1 MDFNKPIVEQISNN
15 GIVEGVRNTAST
27 LATDI
32 GDGLATSKSSL
43 NNVVS
48 DYSSTD
54 VAESGSAFLQSN
66 SIIAKFAF
74 IILVLIG
81 FFILLNL
88 GIYIIAW
95 LTKPSLSPYIFKGK
109 YELDDKKH
117 IRQDPKKGVV
127 TKRSND
133 EDKGIEFTWSTW
145 LKIGTNEK
153 GLDNADNMH
162 IFNKGDPPTKTGSTY
177 SASVNGPGLYASK
190 NDGNLDIV
198 VKMDLIGEDDPT
210 STITINNLPV
220 GKWFHLAIRLQNKI
234 MDVYVNGTIT
244 TREPFTGV
252 PKQNYGDIFI
262 GFNDLAT
269 GADISNL
276 RYFDHALSV
285 FHIANIVWSG
295 PDLRNPNENDKII
308 KPDYLSG
315 NWYANQE

>member
-54 VAESGSAFLQSN
+54 VAESGSDFLQSN

-88 GIYIIAW
+88 GIYIIGL

-109 YELDDKKH
+109 YDLQDKKR

-145 LKIGTNEK
+145 LKVGSIHN
-153 GLDNADNMH
+153 GLDNVNDMH
-162 IFNKGDPPTKTGSTY
+162 IFNKGDEPTPSGS
-177 SASVNGPGLYASK
+177 ADVNGPGLYASK
-190 NDGNLDIV
+190 NDENLDIE
-198 VKMDLIGEDDPT
+198 VKMDLFGENEPT
-210 STITINNLPV
+210 SITINNLPV

-244 TREPFTGV
+244 TREPFMGV
-252 PKQNYGDIFI
+252 PKQNYGDIFV
-262 GFNDLAT
+262 GYNAAM
-269 GADISNL
+269 GGSISNL

-295 PDLRNPNENDKII
+295 PDLSSADDKDI